1 MPVNV
6 AEVGTS
12 SVSPLIVGILIG
24 VVVGFPGG
32 MLYAKAR
39 RGWTDVSAA
48 KKAIPTARKAAL
60 LRTREALILGL
71 FLAIAGAVA
80 IGLARSH

>member
-1 MPVNV
+1 MPVSV
-6 AEVGTS
+6 AEAGTS
-12 SVSPLIVGILIG
+12 NVSPLILGVLIG
-24 VVVGFPGG
+24 VVVGFPAG

-39 RGWTDVSAA
+39 RGWTDVSTA
-48 KKAIPTARKAAL
+48 KKAMPVVRRAAL